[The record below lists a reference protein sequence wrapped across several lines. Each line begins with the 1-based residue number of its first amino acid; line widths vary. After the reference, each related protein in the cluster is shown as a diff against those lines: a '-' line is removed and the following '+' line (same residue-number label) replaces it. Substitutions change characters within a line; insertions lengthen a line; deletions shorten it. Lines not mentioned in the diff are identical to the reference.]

1 MPVSILSSYISFI
14 YLFIHFSFNNYFIHY
29 SFSSVEYSSF
39 LFIWYNVLIYYE
51 FNLRHMSVSVSSNL
65 SDHPHSTLDSNY
77 EIRFKYFPFGSK
89 SLIQFYVLKNYL
101 HFKIILKS
109 NLIDWYIRRN
119 LCSLVPLQWIRS
131 VRWRIHQT
139 KPSSRFNSSVC
150 SGPAFSPAA
159 GFIPRYHILW

>member
-77 EIRFKYFPFGSK
+77 EIRFKYLPFGSK
-89 SLIQFYVLKNYL
+89 SLIWFYVLKNYL